1 MLSMRI
7 KLDKELIEKDGVYN
21 YDELLVYLQDTI
33 ETMGAET
40 WVDDYN
46 YLHCDVYDWLY
57 HPPCDEMGQ
66 IYLWLRTI
74 DWFGRY
80 CLRWGLIS
88 DYDLE
93 YRKIKNG
100 VYTEDLIANERS
112 CNPLFTRGKS
122 REELESYK
130 PVDYRKGIF
139 E

>member
-66 IYLWLRTI
+66 MSYFLHAEEKQIDGILR
-74 DWFGRY
+74 
-80 CLRWGLIS
+80 
-88 DYDLE
+88 
-93 YRKIKNG
+93 
-100 VYTEDLIANERS
+100 
-112 CNPLFTRGKS
+112 
-122 REELESYK
+122 
-130 PVDYRKGIF
+130 
-139 E
+139 